1 MYIALMEQV
10 KVYSVFYE
18 AIPYTLTETDS
29 RYGEPGYK
37 LFDEQ
42 DNPVDD
48 STLLKEIVA
57 VKNSL
62 PTMGF

>member
-18 AIPYTLTETDS
+18 TSPYTLKETDS

-48 STLLKEIVA
+48 PTLLREIVA